1 MKLYDFQQLPVLDN
15 EKVVG
20 IIDESDILMAV
31 IGVESRFTT
40 KVIGAM
46 TEKIKT
52 IQVSEPVAA
61 LLPIFDKGFVAIV
74 QDGDKFLGLITR
86 YDLLN
91 YLRRRAH

>member
-1 MKLYDFQQLPVLDN
+1 MKLYDFQQLPVLEN

-31 IGVESRFTT
+31 IGDQSRFTT
-40 KVIGAM
+40 KVVGAM

-52 IQVSEPVAA
+52 VQVTESVAA

-74 QDGDKFLGLITR
+74 QDGEKFLGLITR
-86 YDLLN
+86 YDMLN
-91 YLRRRAH
+91 YLRRQAQ